1 MAPVPRYRSRQGYL
15 IFVIVAGALVL
26 LGIFIASRL
35 DISQPLHVQTPEGRD
50 LIVSEITLGT
60 LLDPTQANQ
69 KNPRLRQQDSYT
81 TADPLAL
88 RITTTPEVT
97 ASFSVGARLLTPEGT
112 VVELVP
118 SSVTFSPGTSSFC
131 CWTVPQS
138 GHYTLQLFRP
148 EKVITSLPLLIEQ
161 ASARPRPLL

>member
-1 MAPVPRYRSRQGYL
+1 MPAPTSRSRQGYL
-15 IFVIVAGALVL
+15 IFFIVAGALL
-26 LGIFIASRL
+26 ILGIIIASRI
-35 DISQPLHVQTPEGRD
+35 DVSQPLHVQTPEGRD

-60 LLDPTQANQ
+60 LLDATQANQ
-69 KNPRLRQQDSYT
+69 KNPKLRQQDSYT

-88 RITTTPEVT
+88 RITTNVEVT
-97 ASFSVGARLLTPEGT
+97 APFSVGARLLTPEGT

-118 SSVTFSPGTSSFC
+118 SSVTFAPGTSSFC
-131 CWTVPQS
+131 CWIVPQP

-148 EKVITSLPLLIEQ
+148 EKIITSLPLLIEK